1 MDQMLVP
8 VANASQISVGG
19 VSSGIG
25 NAGCGSVDM
34 EGSGGGGIG
43 GGGGGGGAGGRDG
56 VSVGDMTGDDFSDG
70 GGGGGGSGGYRERI
84 GPIWIFGGSA
94 RHSDRKKR
102 GENQVLEASAILI
115 VR

>member
-1 MDQMLVP
+1 M
-8 VANASQISVGG
+8 
-19 VSSGIG
+19 SSSIG

-34 EGSGGGGIG
+34 EVAACGIG
-43 GGGGGGGAGGRDG
+43 GGGGRAGGRHG

-70 GGGGGGSGGYRERI
+70 GGGGGGSGGYSERI
-84 GPIWIFGGSA
+84 GPIGILSGNA

-102 GENQVLEASAILI
+102 GENLVLEASAILI